1 MKIHLENKSND
12 MIKWLYYYAVV
23 LSPSAVVPMRI
34 CGIRG
39 IHIMED
45 QTIKELQAKARAIT
59 AEVKKVII
67 GKDDIIDRLLIS
79 FLARGHVLL
88 DDIPGVGKT
97 TMALAFSR
105 AMNLN
110 HQRLQFTPDVLPTD
124 VTGFSVYNKETDS
137 FTYKPGAAICNLFL
151 ADEINRTSSKTQSA
165 LLEVMEEGKVTVDGI
180 TREVPKP
187 YLVIATQNPIGSI
200 GTQMLPESQLDRFMV
215 RVSMGYPD
223 VKSEFEILKG
233 KQNRN
238 PLDSVQ
244 QVASAEDIVA
254 MQQTAESVYVSD
266 EIYDYIARLAD
277 ATRHHDMLEL
287 GVSPR
292 GSIATARL
300 ARAYAFVA
308 GRNYVIPDDV
318 AAVFPDAAGH
328 RVILSP
334 KARVNGTTVAQI
346 LD

>member
-1 MKIHLENKSND
+1 MSEQNNF
-12 MIKWLYYYAVV
+12 A
-23 LSPSAVVPMRI
+23 A
-34 CGIRG
+34 
-39 IHIMED
+39 
-45 QTIKELQAKARAIT
+45 LQAKAVAIT
-59 AEVKKVII
+59 NEVKKVII
-67 GKDDIIDRLLIS
+67 GKDAIIDRLLIA

-124 VTGFSVYNKETDS
+124 VTGFSVYNKDTDS
-137 FTYKPGAAICNLFL
+137 FAYKPGAAICNLFL

-165 LLEVMEEGKVTVDGI
+165 LLEVMEEGKVTVDGV

-187 YLVIATQNPIGSI
+187 YIVIATQNPIGSI

-223 VKSEFEILKG
+223 VESEFEILKG

-238 PLDSVQ
+238 PLESVAE
-244 QVASAEDIVA
+244 VASAEDIVA
-254 MQQTAESVYVSD
+254 MQQTAEQVFVSD
-266 EIYDYIARLAD
+266 AIYHYIAELAE
-277 ATRHHDMLEL
+277 ATRNHAMLEL
-287 GVSPR
+287 GMSPR
-292 GSIATARL
+292 GSISTARL
-300 ARAYAFVA
+300 ARAYAFVQ
-308 GRNYVIPDDV
+308 GRNYVIPDDI
-318 AAVFPDAAGH
+318 AAVFSDAAGH

-334 KARVNGTTVAQI
+334 KARVNGTTVEQVLQDI
-346 LD
+346 LKTVPLPKIEG